1 MILQYTTKVYAN
13 QINSSFLGNE
23 DQAYGQ
29 CQQVEILDI
38 RGVEITPKCAAEI
51 YALRVQKWR
60 NFKVD
65 KTFNVIMECLQNY
78 PEVESFKTDY
88 LRFQTIEYD
97 EIKLESYIQ
106 GALLLASGRFL
117 NEFLKF
123 HICLSTCPSVHPSC
137 NASGQNISSNH
148 YNMTHKKDVTFVSV

>member
-1 MILQYTTKVYAN
+1 MTLILQYTTKVYAN

-38 RGVEITPKCAAEI
+38 RGVEISPKCAAEI
-51 YALRVQKWR
+51 YALRVNKWR

-117 NEFLKF
+117 NDF
-123 HICLSTCPSVHPSC
+123 
-137 NASGQNISSNH
+137 
-148 YNMTHKKDVTFVSV
+148 

>member
-1 MILQYTTKVYAN
+1 MTLILKYTTKVCAN

-38 RGVEITPKCAAEI
+38 RGVEISPKCAAEI

-97 EIKLESYIQ
+97 EIKLDSYIQ
-106 GALLLASGRFL
+106 GALLLAPGMFL
-117 NEFLKF
+117 NNFLNF
-123 HICLSTCPSVHPSC
+123 HICPSACPSILPSC
-137 NASGQNISSNH
+137 NVLGQNISSNH
-148 YNMTHKKDVTFVSV
+148 YILCG

>member
-1 MILQYTTKVYAN
+1 MTLILQYKTKIYAN

-38 RGVEITPKCAAEI
+38 RGVEISPKCAAEI
-51 YALRVQKWR
+51 YALRVNKWR

-65 KTFNVIMECLQNY
+65 KTFNVIMECLQKH

-97 EIKLESYIQ
+97 EIKLDSYIQ
-106 GALLLASGRFL
+106 GALLLAPGMFL
-117 NEFLKF
+117 NNILNF
-123 HICLSTCPSVHPSC
+123 HICPS
-137 NASGQNISSNH
+137 A
-148 YNMTHKKDVTFVSV
+148 

>member
-1 MILQYTTKVYAN
+1 MILHYTTKVYAN

-38 RGVEITPKCAAEI
+38 RGVEISPKCAAEI

-65 KTFNVIMECLQNY
+65 KTFNVIMECLQKY

-97 EIKLESYIQ
+97 EIKLDSYIQ
-106 GALLLASGRFL
+106 GALLLAPGMFL
-117 NEFLKF
+117 NNFLNF
-123 HICLSTCPSVHPSC
+123 HICPSTCPSILPSC
-137 NASGQNISSNH
+137 YVLGQNISSNH
-148 YNMTHKKDVTFVSV
+148 YILCG